1 VDGFV
6 LFTLK
11 AVVFPL
17 PSVQSFAI
25 IYTEY

>member
-11 AVVFPL
+11 AVIFPL